1 MTTTD
6 LTEEVLTEQVQ
17 AMLEAVVSWRLS
29 GMSRRKFARSR
40 DMSAGTL
47 GSWAHRLARL
57 GITVEEDGTINR
69 DPAGP
74 SVQIELPTTL
84 ASAPA
89 IPWIDQEPEVSEEPQ
104 AADVTGEQGE
114 PEELAPQPDEAGLDD
129 PACYLNRELTWLQ
142 FNRRVLHEADDV
154 RNPLLDRVKFLAIV
168 DSTLDEFFMKRIGGL
183 KHQVFAG
190 VTKRSVDGRTPQ
202 EQIDECYAF
211 VDETRGRMRRILG
224 ELLGLLGEEE
234 IRLADYQDLAE
245 EERDWLR
252 AWYLDNV
259 FPLVT
264 PQSMD
269 PAHPFPFVSNLSLNL
284 LVTLHHPGEQAE
296 LLARV
301 KVPLGGGNKR
311 LVRVGAGP
319 GSVFVPLERVISH
332 NLDLLFPGME
342 VESCELFRVTRNANT
357 EVDEDEADDLLSM
370 IESELRERK
379 FAPIVRLEVERGM
392 GPRHRG
398 MLAAELGLDE
408 AADVWETEG
417 LLALGDLMELLGVDR
432 PDLITRPHRPADHPA
447 LTTERP
453 IFHTIR
459 TDGPLLLR
467 HPYVS
472 FNTSVERLL
481 REAADDPKVRAIK
494 MTLYRTSAGTQVID
508 QLVDAAR
515 NGKQV
520 AVVVELKARFDEAA
534 NIRWANRLEEVG
546 IHVTYG
552 VVGLKTHCKL
562 ILIVRQDYDGLRRY
576 AHIGTG
582 NYHAGTA
589 RLYTD
594 LGLLTC
600 DPQVGQDLT
609 EAFNYLTTGYKPKRQ
624 YKKTLVAPKL
634 MKPALLRFIQE
645 EIDHRRAGRPGHIR
659 LKTNALEDKDV
670 TQALYRASR
679 AGVQVDL
686 VVRDTCRLRPGVPGL
701 SDNVRVV
708 SIVGRFLE
716 HSRIYYFLNGGE
728 ERFYLGSADL
738 MKRNLTSRVETLA
751 PVEQPELCE
760 DMREVLDLAFGDRRN
775 GWEMQPDGSY
785 VQRTPEGPEEELGS
799 QLALVEITDRRHKQA
814 TRLRKRQL
822 KGIARRGGGPR

>member
-1 MTTTD
+1 MAD
-6 LTEEVLTEQVQ
+6 GEEIVSEQTGL
-17 AMLEAVVSWRLS
+17 MLEAVVAWKRS
-29 GMSRRKFARSR
+29 GLSRRKFADSR

-57 GITVEEDGTINR
+57 GLVIAEDGSVRSEAGTAIAAPER
-69 DPAGP
+69 PVQPPPAPTTTPEPTTAAPCSSVEPAGDN
-74 SVQIELPTTL
+74 IDLG
-84 ASAPA
+84 AP
-89 IPWIDQEPEVSEEPQ
+89 EY
-104 AADVTGEQGE
+104 
-114 PEELAPQPDEAGLDD
+114 
-129 PACYLNRELTWLQ
+129 YLNRELTWLR
-142 FNRRVLHEADDV
+142 FNRRVLHEADDA

-190 VTKRSVDGRTPQ
+190 VTRRSIDGRTPQ
-202 EQIDECYAF
+202 EQIDACYDF
-211 VDETRGRMRRILG
+211 VVGTRAEMHRVLR
-224 ELLGLLGEEE
+224 ELTDLLDQER
-234 IRLADYQDLAE
+234 IRLSGYDGLQQED
-245 EERDWLR
+245 RDWLR
-252 AWYLDNV
+252 DWYLENV
-259 FPLVT
+259 HPLVT

-301 KVPLGGGNKR
+301 KVPLGGGIKR
-311 LVRVGAGP
+311 LVRVGSNG
-319 GSVFVPLERVISH
+319 VFVPLERVISH

-357 EVDEDEADDLLSM
+357 EVDEDEADDLLAM

-392 GPRHRG
+392 RPRHRG

-408 AADVWETEG
+408 AADVWETDAM
-417 LLALGDLMELLGVDR
+417 LALGDLMELMGVDR
-432 PDLITRPHRPADHPA
+432 PDLLTPPHRPADHPA
-447 LTTERP
+447 FTTERP
-453 IFHTIR
+453 IFHAIR

-467 HPYVS
+467 HPFVS

-481 REAADDPKVRAIK
+481 REAAADPKVRAIK

-508 QLVDAAR
+508 HLVDAAR

-576 AHIGTG
+576 AHVGTG

-600 DPQVGQDLT
+600 DPQVGRDLT
-609 EAFNYLTTGYKPKRQ
+609 EAFNYLTTGYKPKRLYQ
-624 YKKTLVAPKL
+624 KMLVAPKL

-645 EIDHRRAGRPGHIR
+645 EIDHQEAGEPGHIQ

-670 TQALYRASR
+670 TRALYRASR
-679 AGVQVDL
+679 AGVRVDL

-701 SDNVRVV
+701 SDNIQVV
-708 SIVGRFLE
+708 SVVGHFLE
-716 HSRIYYFLNGGE
+716 HSRVYYFRNGGD
-728 ERFYLGSADL
+728 ERFYIGSADL

-751 PVEQPELCE
+751 PVEQPALRA
-760 DMREVLDLAFGDRRN
+760 DLRQVLDLALNDRRN

-785 VQRTPEGPEEELGS
+785 VQRRPETPEEGIGS
-799 QLALVEITDRRHKQA
+799 QQALVDLADGRHKEA

>member
-1 MTTTD
+1 MA
-6 LTEEVLTEQVQ
+6 ENAEVLTDQVA
-17 AMLEAVVSWRLS
+17 AMLEAVVAWRRS
-29 GMSRRKFARSR
+29 GLSRRKFARSR

-57 GITVEEDGTINR
+57 GLTVENDGAVHR
-69 DPAGP
+69 EAG
-74 SVQIELPTTL
+74 
-84 ASAPA
+84 SAPVYV
-89 IPWIDQEPEVSEEPQ
+89 EPAAPAAEPPSEREPTPPAP
-104 AADVTGEQGE
+104 AADGDLDA
-114 PEELAPQPDEAGLDD
+114 PEN
-129 PACYLNRELTWLQ
+129 YLNREITWLR
-142 FNRRVLHEADDV
+142 FNRRVLHEADDP

-183 KHQVFAG
+183 KQQVFAG
-190 VTKRSVDGRTPQ
+190 VTRRTVDGRTPQ
-202 EQIDECYAF
+202 EQIDECY
-211 VDETRGRMRRILG
+211 DNILGTRVEIRRILG
-224 ELLGLLGEEE
+224 QLLGLLADEE
-234 IRLADYQDLAE
+234 IRLEEYEDLDAE
-245 EERDWLR
+245 TRDWLR
-252 AWYLDNV
+252 GWYLDNV

-284 LVTLHHPGEQAE
+284 LVTLHHAGDQAE

-301 KVPLGGGNKR
+301 KVPLGGGIKR
-311 LVRVGAGP
+311 LVRVGKGT
-319 GSVFVPLERVISH
+319 VFVPLERVISH

-357 EVDEDEADDLLSM
+357 EVDEDEADDLLAM

-392 GPRHRG
+392 RPRHRG

-408 AADVWETEG
+408 EADVWETDG
-417 LLALGDLMELLGVDR
+417 LLALGDLMELLGIER
-432 PDLITRPHRPADHPA
+432 PDLLTAPHRQWDHPA

-467 HPYVS
+467 HPFVS

-481 REAADDPKVRAIK
+481 REAASDPKVRAIK

-508 QLVDAAR
+508 HLLEAAR

-534 NIRWANRLEEVG
+534 NIRWASRLEEVG

-600 DPQVGQDLT
+600 DPQVGRDLT
-609 EAFNYLTTGYKPKRQ
+609 EAFNYLTTGYKPKRL
-624 YKKTLVAPKL
+624 YRKMLVAPKL
-634 MKPALLRFIQE
+634 MKPSLLRFIEQ
-645 EIDHRRAGRPGHIR
+645 EIDHQDAGELGHIR

-670 TQALYRASR
+670 TRALYRASR

-701 SDNVRVV
+701 SDNIRVV

-716 HSRIYYFLNGGE
+716 HSRVYYFRNGGD
-728 ERFYLGSADL
+728 ERFYIGSADL

-751 PVEQPELCE
+751 PVEQPALQA
-760 DMREVLDLAFGDRRN
+760 DLRQILDLALNDRRN
-775 GWEMQPDGSY
+775 GWEMRPDGSY
-785 VQRTPEGPEEELGS
+785 VQRRPETSEEETGAQQALID
-799 QLALVEITDRRHKQA
+799 LAESRQKEA

-822 KGIARRGGGPR
+822 KGIARRGGVSR

>member
-1 MTTTD
+1 MGEPTGP
-6 LTEEVLTEQVQ
+6 TE
-17 AMLEAVVSWRLS
+17 AMLEAVVAWRRS
-29 GMSRRKFARSR
+29 GLSRRKFARTR

-57 GITVEEDGTINR
+57 GIHVEEDGSVR
-69 DPAGP
+69 REPGAPQVEPAP
-74 SVQIELPTTL
+74 PPPPAAEEPPAPTSEAAPTGDEIDL
-84 ASAPA
+84 ASPA
-89 IPWIDQEPEVSEEPQ
+89 W
-104 AADVTGEQGE
+104 
-114 PEELAPQPDEAGLDD
+114 
-129 PACYLNRELTWLQ
+129 YLNRELTWLR
-142 FNRRVLHEADDV
+142 FNRRVLHEADDD
-154 RNPLLDRVKFLAIV
+154 RNPLLERVKFLAIV

-183 KHQVFAG
+183 KHQVFAK
-190 VTKRSVDGRTPQ
+190 VTKRTVDGRTPQ
-202 EQIDECYAF
+202 EQIDEAYAF
-211 VDETRGRMRRILG
+211 VDDTRDEMRRVLG
-224 ELLGLLGEEE
+224 ELLPLLEDEG
-234 IRLADYQDLAE
+234 IRFADYSELE
-245 EERDWLR
+245 EADRAWLR
-252 AWYLDNV
+252 AWYLENV

-284 LVTLHHPGEQAE
+284 LVTLHHPGEQTE

-301 KVPLGGGNKR
+301 KVPLGGGLDR
-311 LVRVGAGP
+311 LVRVGSNG
-319 GSVFVPLERVISH
+319 VFVPLERVISH

-342 VESCELFRVTRNANT
+342 VVSCELFRVTRNANT
-357 EVDEDEADDLLSM
+357 EVDEDQADDLLAM

-392 GPRHRG
+392 LPRHRG

-408 AADVWETEG
+408 AADVWEADVM
-417 LLALGDLMELLGVDR
+417 LALGDLMELLGVDR
-432 PDLITRPHRPADHPA
+432 PDLRYRPHHPTDHPA

-453 IFHTIR
+453 IFHTVR
-459 TDGPLLLR
+459 TEGPLLLR
-467 HPYVS
+467 HPFVS
-472 FNTSVERLL
+472 FNTSVERML

-508 QLVDAAR
+508 HLLDAAR

-534 NIRWANRLEEVG
+534 NIRWASRLEEVG

-600 DPQVGQDLT
+600 DPKIGRDLT
-609 EAFNYLTTGYKPKRQ
+609 EAFNYLTTGYKPKRR
-624 YKKTLVAPKL
+624 YDKMLVAPKL

-645 EIDHRRAGRPGHIR
+645 EIGHQREGRQGHVQ
-659 LKTNALEDKDV
+659 LKTNALEDVDV
-670 TQALYRASR
+670 TRALYEASR
-679 AGVQVDL
+679 AGVKVDL
-686 VVRDTCRLRPGVPGL
+686 VVRDTCRLRPGIPGL
-701 SDNVRVV
+701 SENVRVV

-716 HSRIYYFLNGGE
+716 HSRVYYFRNGGD
-728 ERFYLGSADL
+728 ERYFIGSADL
-738 MKRNLTSRVETLA
+738 MKRNLTSRMETLA
-751 PVEQPELCE
+751 PVEEPALRADLRQ
-760 DMREVLDLAFGDRRN
+760 VLDLNMGDQRG

-785 VQRTPEGPEEELGS
+785 VQRRPDTPEQQTGS
-799 QLALVEITDRRHKQA
+799 QQALIDVAEARKKEA

-822 KGIARRGGGPR
+822 KGIARRGSR

>member
-1 MTTTD
+1 MTETTGTD
-6 LTEEVLTEQVQ
+6 QSLTEQVQ
-17 AMLEAVVSWRLS
+17 AMLGAVIDWRLS
-29 GMSRRKFARSR
+29 GLSRRKFARSR
-40 DMSAGTL
+40 EMSAGTL

-57 GITVEEDGTINR
+57 GITVEEDGTVTR
-69 DPAGP
+69 DPD
-74 SVQIELPTTL
+74 
-84 ASAPA
+84 APA
-89 IPWIDQEPEVSEEPQ
+89 VEAIADLPLPEPQQLEVPEQEPGTEAEPEVGPEDEPP
-104 AADVTGEQGE
+104 TR
-114 PEELAPQPDEAGLDD
+114 ELAPPPDDSDLDTPD
-129 PACYLNRELTWLQ
+129 YYLNRELTWLS
-142 FNRRVLHEADDV
+142 FNRRVLHEADDP
-154 RNPLLDRVKFLAIV
+154 RNPLLDRVKFAAIV
-168 DSTLDEFFMKRIGGL
+168 DATLDEFFMKRIGGL
-183 KHQVFAG
+183 KQQVFAG
-190 VTKRSVDGRTPQ
+190 VSKRTVDGRTPQ
-202 EQIDECYAF
+202 EQIDECYDY
-211 VDETRGRMRRILG
+211 VDGTRDEQRRVLQHLL
-224 ELLGLLGEEE
+224 ELLDGEG
-234 IRLADYQDLAE
+234 IRLADYADLGDDDRAWL
-245 EERDWLR
+245 RDW
-252 AWYLDNV
+252 YLANV

-301 KVPLGGGNKR
+301 KVPQGGGIKR
-311 LVRVGAGP
+311 LVRLGDRA
-319 GSVFVPLERVISH
+319 VFVPLERVISH

-379 FAPIVRLEVERGM
+379 FAPIVRLEVEQGM
-392 GPRHRG
+392 RPRHRG
-398 MLAAELGLDE
+398 MLAAELGLNE
-408 AADVWETEG
+408 AADVWETDT
-417 LLALGDLMELLGVDR
+417 LLALGDLFELLGVDR
-432 PDLITRPHRPADHPA
+432 PDLLTPSHRPADHPA

-459 TDGPLLLR
+459 NDGPLLLR
-467 HPYVS
+467 HPFVS

-481 REAADDPKVRAIK
+481 REAASDPKVRAIK

-508 QLVDAAR
+508 HLLEAAR

-534 NIRWANRLEEVG
+534 NIRWASRLEEVG

-562 ILIVRQDYDGLRRY
+562 IQIVRQDYDGLRSY

-582 NYHAGTA
+582 NYHAGNA

-594 LGLLTC
+594 LGLLTA
-600 DPQVGQDLT
+600 DPLVGRDLT
-609 EAFNYLTTGYKPKRQ
+609 EAFNYLTTGYKPKRL
-624 YKKTLVAPKL
+624 YKKMLLAPKL
-634 MKPALLRFIQE
+634 MKPSLLRFIE
-645 EIDHRRAGRPGHIR
+645 DEIEHQRAGGRGHIR
-659 LKTNALEDKDV
+659 LKTNALEDKTV
-670 TQALYRASR
+670 TRALYRASR

-716 HSRIYYFLNGGE
+716 HSRVYYFLNGGD
-728 ERFYLGSADL
+728 ERFFLGSADL

-751 PVEQPELCE
+751 PVEQPELRE
-760 DMREVLDLAFGDRRN
+760 DMREVLDLALNDQRN

-785 VQRTPEGPEEELGS
+785 VQRTPSTPEEETSS
-799 QLALVEITDRRHKQA
+799 QQALVEIADRRHKQA

-822 KGIARRGGGPR
+822 KGVARRGGSPR